1 MKRNKDKRIKGR
13 FVTMILGK
21 YVFFSIV
28 LVILL
33 FVLLF
38 AAIWN
43 AGKYQNVPHIKELS
57 KKFSETKVEE
67 YNQIDVERC
76 LLP

>member
-1 MKRNKDKRIKGR
+1 
-13 FVTMILGK
+13 MILGK
-21 YVFFSIV
+21 YVFFLSY
-28 LVILL
+28 LSFFL

-67 YNQIDVERC
+67 YNQIDVEK
-76 LLP
+76 LLGDKGICTNSR